1 MENKKVHF
9 MGVGGAGCSAVF
21 AIAKNLGFQVSGC
34 DNESDSPYLDS
45 SLKSLTVVGHS
56 PDHVKGNDLLV
67 YSPAITAFDPTNP
80 ELVEARKKVIE
91 IMPWDQFV
99 AESLLKDKFVI
110 AVAGTHG
117 KGTVTSMIG
126 VAMEKA
132 GLDPTCLVGAV
143 VMDWGRN
150 YRVGKSKYF
159 VLEADEY
166 SEKLL
171 RFRPNI
177 GVITNIEFDHPEM
190 FEDLDEIKKLFS
202 KFANCLKEDSSL
214 IVGPK
219 VEVKNP
225 HGKTFQVLEPVSY
238 EIKMLG
244 SFNKLN
250 TAIAVKVLQELQI
263 EEQKITDSLQNF
275 NGVSRR
281 FEFIGEEKGVLVF
294 DDYAH
299 HPTAIKETVHET
311 RIKFP
316 NKKIWVV
323 YQPHLFSRTKALFGE
338 FVKVFKE
345 SEADTT
351 ILVDIFEARETD
363 NQEISSQD
371 IVKAIGLETVK
382 YMTSLEEAANFLV
395 TRVSGG
401 DMILT
406 VGAGD
411 IYTLAGR
418 ILEKLKGAG

>member
-1 MENKKVHF
+1 MENKRIHF

-21 AIAKNLGFQVSGC
+21 AIAHAAGFEVSGC
-34 DNESDSPYLDS
+34 DKEKHSPYLDNK
-45 SLKSLTVVGHS
+45 LKKLTDVGHNK
-56 PDHVKGNDLLV
+56 DHLKNIDLLV
-67 YSPAITAFDPTNP
+67 YSPAIPNLDKNNEEFVYAQRRGLP
-80 ELVEARKKVIE
+80 L
-91 IMPWDQFV
+91 MPWDQFV
-99 AESLLKDKFVI
+99 AEYLLKEKFVI

-117 KGTVTSMIG
+117 KGTVTSMVG
-126 VAMEKA
+126 VAMEQA

-190 FEDLDEIKKLFS
+190 FEDLVEIKKLFS
-202 KFANCLKEDSSL
+202 KFADCLPENSSL
-214 IVGPK
+214 VIGPG
-219 VEVKNP
+219 VEIKNP

-244 SFNKLN
+244 TFNKLN
-250 TAIAVKVLQELQI
+250 TAIAAQVLRELQI
-263 EEQKITDSLQNF
+263 VEPSIRECLKHF
-275 NGVSRR
+275 NGVARR
-281 FEFIGEEKGVLVF
+281 FEFIGEEKGILVF

-299 HPTAIKETVHET
+299 HPTAIKKTVYEA

-316 NKKIWVV
+316 DKKIWMV
-323 YQPHLFSRTKALFGE
+323 YQPHLFSRTKALFNE

-363 NQEISSQD
+363 NQEISSKD
-371 IVKAIGLETVK
+371 IVESVGSDKVK
-382 YMTSLEEAANFLV
+382 YVPSIEAAANFLIPN
-395 TRVSGG
+395 VSSG

-411 IYTLAGR
+411 IYTLAPR
-418 ILEKLKGAG
+418 ILEKLKGSG